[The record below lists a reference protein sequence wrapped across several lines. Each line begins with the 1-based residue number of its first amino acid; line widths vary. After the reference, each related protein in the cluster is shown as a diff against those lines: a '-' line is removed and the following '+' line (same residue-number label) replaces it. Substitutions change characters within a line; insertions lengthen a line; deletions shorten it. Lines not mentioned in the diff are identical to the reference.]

1 MVYRPS
7 EVWRVL
13 GSASRIVRASHGS
26 WWTVTD
32 GERTCGA
39 GTNGLSMLDPEPRV
53 GGAAKGFSGDE
64 KDGRRADG
72 GRVLKFDGKDTGGG
86 A

>member
-1 MVYRPS
+1 
-7 EVWRVL
+7 
-13 GSASRIVRASHGS
+13 
-26 WWTVTD
+26 
-32 GERTCGA
+32 
-39 GTNGLSMLDPEPRV
+39 MLDPEPRV
-53 GGAAKGFSGDE
+53 GGAAKGFSVDE